1 MFDRCFCHVGAILG
15 SKGSQMEAKAP
26 QRELKGCPKAAQR
39 PPKGSKMDPT
49 GSTHASVLASMGP
62 KASRRTPWRQKG
74 TKKLPKVRQK
84 VTFSHQKLDAEAVP
98 KTSKSRCKKGSKM
111 KAKTFLNPYRPLL
124 AFEQPPRFSVR
135 ACPCMYGSSGGG
147 VRQVGF
153 KNTPC
158 KRHAHWG
165 RIKVAR
171 FLELAVHNL
180 VVQ

>member
-1 MFDRCFCHVGAILG
+1 
-15 SKGSQMEAKAP
+15 MEAKAP

-84 VTFSHQKLDAEAVP
+84 VQFSHQKLDAEAVP
-98 KTSKSRCKKGSKM
+98 KTSKSRCKKGAKM

-135 ACPCMYGSSGGG
+135 ACPCMSKMKPKKSPQHSKKHDRETQRKIHRTPSPKSFPKVCQKMQFG
-147 VRQVGF
+147 RPLWI
-153 KNTPC
+153 KNIAPQRPSFAQT
-158 KRHAHWG
+158 
-165 RIKVAR
+165 
-171 FLELAVHNL
+171 
-180 VVQ
+180 

>member
-1 MFDRCFCHVGAILG
+1 
-15 SKGSQMEAKAP
+15 MEAKAP

-49 GSTHASVLASMGP
+49 GSTHASLLASMGP

-135 ACPCMYGSSGGG
+135 ACPCMCRKARMRSM
-147 VRQVGF
+147 RQACLRTIENVP
-153 KNTPC
+153 KSANAQYAPSL
-158 KRHAHWG
+158 
-165 RIKVAR
+165 
-171 FLELAVHNL
+171 LEDN
-180 VVQ
+180 

>member
-1 MFDRCFCHVGAILG
+1 MKKRMHYRSACSDRFWGHFGAILG

-26 QRELKGCPKAAQR
+26 QRELKGCSTAAQR

-49 GSTHASVLASMGP
+49 GSTHASVLASMGA

-84 VTFSHQKLDAEAVP
+84 VTSSHQKLDAEAVP
-98 KTSKSRCKKGSKM
+98 KTSKSRCKKGAKM

-135 ACPCMYGSSGGG
+135 FM
-147 VRQVGF
+147 Q
-153 KNTPC
+153 
-158 KRHAHWG
+158 KRCQQL
-165 RIKVAR
+165 RKVDAKR
-171 FLELAVHNL
+171 VAK
-180 VVQ
+180 

>member
-1 MFDRCFCHVGAILG
+1 MKKRMHYRSACSDRFLIDFFDHVGAILG

-62 KASRRTPWRQKG
+62 QASRRTPWRQKG

-84 VTFSHQKLDAEAVP
+84 VTSSHQKLDAEAVP

-135 ACPCMYGSSGGG
+135 ACPCM
-147 VRQVGF
+147 
-153 KNTPC
+153 
-158 KRHAHWG
+158 
-165 RIKVAR
+165 
-171 FLELAVHNL
+171 
-180 VVQ
+180 